1 MPAGGGLIESV
12 FQSVF
17 ITNPQ
22 NRRGVM
28 KEFSRLKPFSSVQTM
43 DQLGEENTHTHTHTQ
58 VLQTVPNFSTRA
70 SGCVFGE

>member
-28 KEFSRLKPFSSVQTM
+28 KEFSRLEPFSSVQTM
-43 DQLGEENTHTHTHTQ
+43 DQLGEENTHTHTGSADSPQ
-58 VLQTVPNFSTRA
+58 LQHEGERL
-70 SGCVFGE
+70 CVW